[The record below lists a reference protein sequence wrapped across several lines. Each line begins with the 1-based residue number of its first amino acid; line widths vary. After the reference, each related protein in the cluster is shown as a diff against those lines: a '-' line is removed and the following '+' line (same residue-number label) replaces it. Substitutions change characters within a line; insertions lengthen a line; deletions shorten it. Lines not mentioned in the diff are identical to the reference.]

1 MLHTLRV
8 LFLVMLAGLLAQA
21 VTRVAAG
28 TTGPAEDSIVA
39 LVGCLWV
46 VAARSE
52 LRQLRLGVLGRKAH

>member
-21 VTRVAAG
+21 VMRVAAG
-28 TTGPAEDSIVA
+28 TTGPAEDTIVA

>member
-21 VTRVAAG
+21 VMRVAAG
-28 TTGPAEDSIVA
+28 TTGPAEDTIVA

-46 VAARSE
+46 VAVRSE

>member
-1 MLHTLRV
+1 MLRTLRV
-8 LFLVMLAGLLAQA
+8 LVLVMLAGLLAQA

-28 TTGPAEDSIVA
+28 ATGPAEDSIVA

-46 VAARSE
+46 VVARSE

>member
-8 LFLVMLAGLLAQA
+8 LFLVMLGGLLAQA
-21 VTRVAAG
+21 VMRVAAG
-28 TTGPAEDSIVA
+28 TTGPAEDTIVA